1 MAKQPPAP
9 SNFILVPPLGLS
21 SSRREAHPQ
30 AGQGCTR
37 GSTTELDHEGPII
50 TAPRLEALLLATVG
64 HPLASTPHAILGDST
79 HPSSSDPW
87 AQAIMRFIKLFLLSF
102 RESPVSTDDTVH
114 RDRKKLSPEVVKSI
128 ESSVKRSAIRNLRT
142 LERFTQRDSSTTR
155 SSRQYAGLPRHVM
168 LAVGI
173 GLEPLASPHR
183 ATDVRGSPD
192 EQTGRRMSTNA
203 ARIVRRTSGSRAA
216 A

>member
-1 MAKQPPAP
+1 
-9 SNFILVPPLGLS
+9 
-21 SSRREAHPQ
+21 
-30 AGQGCTR
+30 
-37 GSTTELDHEGPII
+37 
-50 TAPRLEALLLATVG
+50 
-64 HPLASTPHAILGDST
+64 
-79 HPSSSDPW
+79 
-87 AQAIMRFIKLFLLSF
+87 MRFLKLFLLSF
-102 RESPVSTDDTVH
+102 REFPVSTDDTVH

-192 EQTGRRMSTNA
+192 VGAPTLVLLLLVQEQTGRRMSTNA